1 VADGAD
7 ETLRMPTLVASGS
20 LGENGNRSGFN
31 RLGTFATGPGSYQ
44 SFRILEHFLLLLLLD
59 GSSCCRY
66 LGSHVFVIIGSA
78 RMGMGGRA
86 PIRQRRLIVVVVV
99 AAAAALVL
107 YDRNNWIV
115 VVLGFRHLLFREVI
129 EIGRQQL
136 TAAVVVV
143 VV

>member
-78 RMGMGGRA
+78 WMGMGGRA

-99 AAAAALVL
+99 AAALVL

-143 VV
+143 VVW

>member
-1 VADGAD
+1 
-7 ETLRMPTLVASGS
+7 MPTLVASGS

-31 RLGTFATGPGSYQ
+31 RLGTFATGPSSYQ

-99 AAAAALVL
+99 VAAALVL
-107 YDRNNWIV
+107 DGRNNWIV